1 MEKEL
6 LKQEIQKRLAKIHTK
21 LDNAQH
27 LAEEIKKGFEGV
39 LADLKSFQ
47 NNQKTIK
54 TTNIT
59 A

>member
-1 MEKEL
+1 MDKEL

-21 LDNAQH
+21 LDNAQR
-27 LAEEIKKGFEGV
+27 LAEEVKTGFDAV
-39 LADLKSFQ
+39 LTDLKSFQ
-47 NNQKTIK
+47 NDQK